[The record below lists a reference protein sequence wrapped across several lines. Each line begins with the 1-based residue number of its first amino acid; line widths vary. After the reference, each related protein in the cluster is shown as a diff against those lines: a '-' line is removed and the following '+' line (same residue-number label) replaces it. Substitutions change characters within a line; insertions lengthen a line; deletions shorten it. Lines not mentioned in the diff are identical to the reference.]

1 MTTLRNHCTPTQLQA
16 HLVLDAVRAG
26 MSLPKKMVDWALLV
40 LGDLA

>member
-1 MTTLRNHCTPTQLQA
+1 MTTLRNRCTPTQLQA

-26 MSLPKKMVDWALLV
+26 MSPPQEMVDWALLV